1 MCKDDVVNACI
12 DLITKESLPLSFFDC
27 NSFNILTSL
36 IFEGLKMEKISSKN
50 IMEFVVEKHY
60 KIKKNI
66 IQLLK
71 NKVISL
77 KIDTATRSDRSI
89 LGVNVQIISKN
100 EVKIFTLAMLE
111 LKKKHTAEN
120 LKLEIEKVLSDF
132 DINKRQLYTITTDNG
147 RNLIKAVE
155 LLNTNSD
162 SESDS
167 EEGNEFEDV
176 VSEINFDNILSIK
189 CAAHTLQLAVKDFLR
204 DYVANID
211 KARKMVKIHNFK
223 HFC

>member
-1 MCKDDVVNACI
+1 
-12 DLITKESLPLSFFDC
+12 
-27 NSFNILTSL
+27 
-36 IFEGLKMEKISSKN
+36 MEKISSKN

-111 LKKKHTAEN
+111 LKK
-120 LKLEIEKVLSDF
+120 
-132 DINKRQLYTITTDNG
+132 
-147 RNLIKAVE
+147 
-155 LLNTNSD
+155 
-162 SESDS
+162 
-167 EEGNEFEDV
+167 
-176 VSEINFDNILSIK
+176 NI
-189 CAAHTLQLAVKDFLR
+189 QQ
-204 DYVANID
+204 
-211 KARKMVKIHNFK
+211 KI
-223 HFC
+223 